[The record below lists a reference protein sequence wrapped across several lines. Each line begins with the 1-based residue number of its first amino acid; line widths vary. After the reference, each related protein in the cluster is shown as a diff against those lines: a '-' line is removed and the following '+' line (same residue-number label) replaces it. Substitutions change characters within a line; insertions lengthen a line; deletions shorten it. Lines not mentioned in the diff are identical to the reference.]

1 MIGGNTTALLQVQA
15 GHTRNEVGK
24 RVPIWH
30 DVVEL
35 TGWIDLQSGSSPYTT
50 YNAKIQE
57 STHVFVCDYVPIPDT
72 LEVDGQI
79 VQVCAENARMVAKS
93 QEYDVMLIDDPME
106 LHKQLEIFLKFTGGQ

>member
-1 MIGGNTTALLQVQA
+1 MSDGNTTALLQVQG

-30 DVVEL
+30 DVMEL
-35 TGWIDLQSGSSPYTT
+35 EGFIDLQSGSTPYTT
-50 YNAKIQE
+50 YNAPIQE
-57 STHVFVCDYVPIPDT
+57 STHVFVGDYVPIPDT

-106 LHKQLEIFLKFTGGQ
+106 LHDHLEIYLKFTGGQ

>member
-15 GHTRNEVGK
+15 EHTRNEVGA
-24 RVPIWH
+24 RVPKWH

-35 TGWIDLQSGSSPYTT
+35 TGFIDLQSGDSKHTS

-57 STHVFVCDYVPIPDT
+57 STHVFVGDYRPIPDT

-79 VQVCAENARMVAKS
+79 VQVCAENARMVANS
-93 QEYDVMLIDDPME
+93 QRYDVMLIDDPMN
-106 LHKQLEIFLKFTGGQ
+106 LHKQLEIFLKYTGGQ

>member
-1 MIGGNTTALLQVQA
+1 MIGGNTTGILQIQA
-15 GHTRNEVGK
+15 GHTRNEVGA
-24 RVPIWH
+24 RVPKWH

-35 TGWIDLQSGSSPYTT
+35 EGFIDLQSGSSPYTT

-79 VQVCAENARMVAKS
+79 VQVCAGNARMVANS
-93 QEYDVMLIDDPME
+93 QRYDVMLIDDPMG